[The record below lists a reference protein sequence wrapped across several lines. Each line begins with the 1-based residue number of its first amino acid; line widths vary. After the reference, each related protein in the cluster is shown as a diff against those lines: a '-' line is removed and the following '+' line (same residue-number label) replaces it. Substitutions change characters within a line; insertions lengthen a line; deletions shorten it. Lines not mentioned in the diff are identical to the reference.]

1 MQIGT
6 YISSLRRLRSWHRMA
21 GITLAALLLIS
32 ALTGIF
38 LAFKKEVDFLQPP
51 VRLGQSESLN
61 SWMPLD
67 HLAFKA
73 EQHLK
78 EMRPETSNAQIDRI
92 DVRPEKGIAK
102 ILFDQGYWEVQIHG
116 TSGEVL
122 SVARRHSDWIEAI
135 HDGSIISDTFKLIS
149 MNFLGFG
156 LIALITSGLWLW
168 YGPRKIRALKKRQ

>member
-1 MQIGT
+1 MRIGT
-6 YISSLRRLRSWHRMA
+6 YISSLRRLRSWHRTA

-38 LAFKKEVDFLQPP
+38 LAFKKEADFLQPP
-51 VRLGQSESLN
+51 TRRGQSESLN

-67 HLAFKA
+67 QLAFKA
-73 EQHLK
+73 GQHLK
-78 EMRPETSNAQIDRI
+78 EMRPETSNARIDRI
-92 DVRPEKGIAK
+92 DVRPDKGIAK
-102 ILFDQGYWEVQIHG
+102 VLFDRGYWEVQIDG

-135 HDGSIISDTFKLIS
+135 HDGSIISDTFKLVS

-156 LIALITSGLWLW
+156 LLALIASGLWLW
-168 YGPRKIRALKKRQ
+168 FGPRKIRALKKRQ